1 MPLDYNENEVRE
13 LIKKLS
19 GPKALGAV
27 GYAVPLNIFLSQEI
41 ARMQVI
47 FNIVRKTLVDACD
60 AIDGQI
66 IMTAEIMDS
75 INAIFD
81 ARVPNQWV
89 YDATGAEIS
98 WIIPTLAKWFN
109 DLIERNKQLYEW
121 MKGNRP
127 YTFWLGGF
135 FNPQGFLTAMKQE
148 VTRMHKTGKPIGG
161 GQIEPPWSLDD
172 VVYQST
178 VKEKDQD
185 LIREGRDKDV
195 EGVYIR

>member
-1 MPLDYNENEVRE
+1 MPLDYNENEVRQ

-47 FNIVRKTLVDACD
+47 FNIVRKTLIDACD

-89 YDATGAEIS
+89 YDATGA
-98 WIIPTLAKWFN
+98 
-109 DLIERNKQLYEW
+109 
-121 MKGNRP
+121 
-127 YTFWLGGF
+127 
-135 FNPQGFLTAMKQE
+135 
-148 VTRMHKTGKPIGG
+148 
-161 GQIEPPWSLDD
+161 
-172 VVYQST
+172 
-178 VKEKDQD
+178 
-185 LIREGRDKDV
+185 
-195 EGVYIR
+195 